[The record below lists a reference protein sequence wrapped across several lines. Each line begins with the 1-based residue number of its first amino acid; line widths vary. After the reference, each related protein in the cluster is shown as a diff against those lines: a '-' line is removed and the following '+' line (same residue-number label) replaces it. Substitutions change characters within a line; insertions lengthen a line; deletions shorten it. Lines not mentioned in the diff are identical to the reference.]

1 MKERCADHTSWDS
14 PRGSVVHDVLNA
26 SMVLPPAVMLCYEEK
41 EKHLGE
47 NTSWLQASRSV

>member
-47 NTSWLQASRSV
+47 NTSWLQVSRTV